1 VWHTGLNFFL
11 FFLAMR
17 VCFVIQEAMDE
28 VVVEEEE
35 GRRRWRW
42 WRRWRW
48 RWREWPLLVGVLQNL

>member
-1 VWHTGLNFFL
+1 
-11 FFLAMR
+11 MR
-17 VCFVIQEAMDE
+17 VCCVIQEAMDE
-28 VVVEEEE
+28 VVVVEE